1 MKKLFTTFLACLAV
15 TCMMAQ
21 GWPANYGGVML
32 QGFYWDSFDD
42 EDWGTWSAIESHA
55 DDLEGYI
62 DLIWVPNSAR
72 TKNDYCL
79 EKSKTEGRGWLK
91 DMGYMPCW
99 WLNHDNTIFGNTKT
113 LTSMINA
120 YKAKGIGIIED
131 VVINHK
137 NGQND
142 WCDFPDEEVVGTHGT
157 YKLNWTLADI
167 CYNDNGGYTRE
178 QGNDITGAADTG
190 DDFDGCRDL
199 DHTGANVQQNVKTYL
214 DFLQDEL
221 GYAGFRYDMV
231 KGYGAQYIGIYNN
244 YAKPTFS
251 VGEYWD
257 GYSATTSWVNG
268 TKYNDVVQSA
278 AFDFPLKFLINDAFK
293 GSFNGSALET
303 QGMAGDDFFKRYSVT
318 FVDNH
323 DTYRDGSCMSNASH
337 ALAANA
343 FILAMPGTPCIFLPH
358 WKTYKTPLKK
368 MIAARKAAGV
378 NNQSAFTRLDL
389 EGGIGFQVTGT
400 NGNSVLVTLGYVTG
414 GVPDGYKVVVSG
426 DAVNNDFCF
435 YVNNDLELDL
445 TGIPDEEE
453 VIDNTIQKDIR
464 VYLAQTDNI
473 KDYSIHAWDA
483 KDVSLTG
490 DWDSEAEK
498 ISNRISGT
506 ACVNGKLWYYV
517 DFKNQEEIGLL
528 LYKKVGEN
536 EWAQTADIKGVT
548 SDIFLSYEGG
558 TGYDNQTSANA
569 GYPEAWFEQGEICA
583 FFVVPNGW
591 NDHWYNIRA
600 KVSDFDD
607 NNERGDAC
615 VLIGYNESGDQ
626 IWKWTTTQTDQIDN
640 IVFNSGSGDKT
651 EKLTFVNGAW
661 YSATSYAGSHNTE
674 PISTAVT
681 PSTEVSVVTS
691 ENAEYT
697 TNWNGVL
704 ENVAQSATTASV
716 SKDFTLAKGDWI
728 VQAVVRGTS
737 DGKVT
742 LDVLDGENS
751 LLASDLV
758 SQVTLTGMENG
769 DISTVEPNGTVIE
782 QGTNNGWQKIEVTFT
797 LAADKKVTVSLKG
810 DAAATTWQIGALKV
824 LPGTTNTKAT
834 TTVTETYVDATTGDY
849 SFYERGANP
858 NALIKAKAKT
868 IPAQLPYNVIIG
880 SSCENL
886 QLTDGGYSFNN
897 SGSAFTATNVSYD
910 RTFGQSGSATTRQ
923 TAQYSTATVCLP
935 FGLTAGEAEAAG
947 TFWALD
953 GYDSDTEEIRFVKV
967 DEPQANVP
975 YLFDP
980 IEEQPFSSYTNKKVP
995 HSTLEPV
1002 TIDGISFIGVNERM
1016 NIKSDDN
1023 YICFGYRHSDHAFV
1037 KIGKDKGANINPFRA
1052 YLKVPA
1058 SKSAARIN
1066 VLFDGENGGETGI
1079 RVVKPQVKPT
1089 SQQPIYN
1096 MSGQRVKTPAKKGIY
1111 IIGGKKFVIK

>member
-1 MKKLFTTFLACLAV
+1 MKRLFTTFLACLAV

-32 QGFYWDSFDD
+32 QGFYWDYYDD
-42 EDWGTWSAIESHA
+42 EGWGSWNALKGQA
-55 DDLEGYI
+55 DDLDGFI
-62 DLIWVPNSAR
+62 DLIWIPNSA
-72 TKNDYCL
+72 TV
-79 EKSKTEGRGWLK
+79 KSDEWNFPPHNR
-91 DMGYMPCW
+91 DMGYMPCY
-99 WLNHDNTIFGNTKT
+99 WLKHDTYYGTEAELK
-113 LTSMINA
+113 SMISTF
-120 YKAKGIGIIED
+120 KDKGIGIIED

-137 NGQND
+137 NGLTS
-142 WCDFPDEEVVGTHGT
+142 WCDFPNESVTTADGTT
-157 YKLNWTLADI
+157 YTLNWTLADI
-167 CYNDNGGYTRE
+167 CNNDNNGYVSTMY
-178 QGNDITGAADTG
+178 NVTGADDTG

-199 DHTGANVQQNVKTYL
+199 DHTGSNVQKNVKTYL
-214 DFLQDEL
+214 DYLQKEL

-231 KGYGAQYIGIYNN
+231 KGYGATYVGIYNN

-257 GYSATTSWVNG
+257 GWDGVTNWING
-268 TKYNDVVQSA
+268 TTQDYNIQSA

-293 GSFNGSALET
+293 GSFNGSALNT
-303 QGMAGDDFFKRYSVT
+303 QGLAGDNYFQRYSVT

-337 ALAANA
+337 VLAANA

-378 NNQSAFTRLDL
+378 NNQSAFTKLDL

-414 GVPDGYKVVVSG
+414 GLPMTDGVPDGYKVVVSG

-435 YVNNDLELDL
+435 YVNNDLALDL

-473 KDYSIHAWDA
+473 MDYSIHAWDVN
-483 KDVSLTG
+483 DVSLTG
-490 DWDSEAEK
+490 DWNAESEK

-517 DFKNQEEIGLL
+517 DFKNQEKIGLL
-528 LYKKVGEN
+528 LHNNGN
-536 EWAQTADIKGVT
+536 PQTADIKNIT
-548 SDIFLSYEGG
+548 SDIFLSYTGG
-558 TGYDNQTSANA
+558 TDFEDMTLTYA

-583 FFVVPNGW
+583 FFVDDAETEWG
-591 NDHWYNIRA
+591 NIHA
-600 KVSDFDD
+600 WAWIDD
-607 NNERGDAC
+607 GDNYTGGSWPGEECELLGLNEDGNK
-615 VLIGYNESGDQ
+615 IY
-626 IWKWTTTQTDQIDN
+626 KWTYKGNLTTLPAKIIFNNNDNGIQTAN
-640 IVFNSGSGDKT
+640 CKF
-651 EKLTFVNGAW
+651 ENGAW
-661 YSATSYAGSHNTE
+661 YNSSNILGQSE
-674 PISTAVT
+674 DPISTAVT

-691 ENAEYT
+691 DNAEYT
-697 TNWNGVL
+697 TNWNGVK
-704 ENVAQSATTASV
+704 ENVAQSATTAPV

-737 DGKVT
+737 GGTVT
-742 LDVLDGENS
+742 LDILDGENS

-758 SQVTLTGMENG
+758 PQVTLTGMADG
-769 DISTVEPNGTVIE
+769 DPSTVEPNGTVIE
-782 QGTNNGWQKIEVTFT
+782 AGTNNGWQKIEVAFT

-810 DAAATTWQIGALKV
+810 DAAAETWQIGALKV

-834 TTVTETYVDATTGDY
+834 TTVTETYVDATIGDF

-858 NALIKAKAKT
+858 NALIKAKAKS

-897 SGSAFTATNVSYD
+897 SGSAFTAKNVSYD
-910 RTFGQSGSATTRQ
+910 RSFGQSASTRRGG
-923 TAQYSTATVCLP
+923 QYSSATVCLP
-935 FGLTAGEAEAAG
+935 FGLTAEEAEAAG

-953 GYDSDTEEIRFVKV
+953 GYDSDTDGEGIRFVKV

-980 IEEQPFSSYTNKKVP
+980 ITDQPFSSYTNKMVP
-995 HSTLEPV
+995 HSSLEPV
-1002 TIDGISFIGVNERM
+1002 TKDGISFIGVNERM
-1016 NIKSDDN
+1016 NITSDDN
-1023 YICFGYRHSDHAFV
+1023 YVCFGYRHSDHAFV
-1037 KIGKDKGANINPFRA
+1037 KIGTGNGANINPFRA

-1058 SKSAARIN
+1058 SKAAARIN

-1079 RVVKPQVKPT
+1079 QVVKPQVKPM

-1096 MSGQRVKTPAKKGIY
+1096 MSGQRVKTPSRKGIY

>member
-1 MKKLFTTFLACLAV
+1 MKKLFVTIMACLAV
-15 TCMMAQ
+15 TCVMAQ

-32 QGFYWDSFDD
+32 QGFYWDYYDD
-42 EDWGTWSAIESHA
+42 ADWGTWSALEGQA

-79 EKSKTEGRGWLK
+79 EQAKTDRNWLK

-99 WLNHDNTIFGNTKT
+99 WLNHDNTIFGNTSELK
-113 LTSMINA
+113 SMIAA

-137 NGQND
+137 NGENS
-142 WCDFPDEEVVGTHGT
+142 WCDFPEEHVVGTKGT
-157 YKLNWTLADI
+157 YDLEWTLADI
-167 CYNDNGGYTRE
+167 CYNDNGGDCVANGY
-178 QGNDITGAADTG
+178 NVSGAADTG
-190 DDFDGCRDL
+190 DDFNGCRDL
-199 DHTGANVQQNVKTYL
+199 DHTGANVQKNVKTYL
-214 DFLQDEL
+214 DYLQNEL
-221 GYAGFRYDMV
+221 GYTGFRYDMV

-244 YAKPTFS
+244 YAKPSFS

-378 NNQSAFTRLDL
+378 NNQSAFTKLNL

-426 DAVNNDFCF
+426 DAVNKDFCF

-473 KDYSIHAWDA
+473 MDYSLYVWNN
-483 KDVSLTG
+483 TG
-490 DWDSEAEK
+490 ELAGGWNNESQK
-498 ISNRISGT
+498 ISNLLSGT
-506 ACVNGKLWYYV
+506 ACVNGQLWYYV
-517 DFKNQEEIGLL
+517 DFKNQEEINLILHNNGSP
-528 LYKKVGEN
+528 
-536 EWAQTADIKGVT
+536 QTANIEGVT

-558 TGYDNQTSANA
+558 TDCVDMTSANA

-583 FFVVPNGW
+583 FFV
-591 NDHWYNIRA
+591 D
-600 KVSDFDD
+600 DD
-607 NNERGDAC
+607 NWGDIHAWAWSSTDNYTGGNWPGEACEELGLNENGNK
-615 VLIGYNESGDQ
+615 IY
-626 IWKWTTTQTDQIDN
+626 KWTYKGDLTTLPAKIIFNNNDNGIQTSDC
-640 IVFNSGSGDKT
+640 VFK
-651 EKLTFVNGAW
+651 NGAW
-661 YSATSYAGSHNTE
+661 YNSSNTTSADPVSEDVKA
-674 PISTAVT
+674 
-681 PSTEVSVVTS
+681 STEVSVVTS
-691 ENAEYT
+691 ENAMYT
-697 TNWNGVL
+697 TNWNGVK
-704 ENVAQSATTASV
+704 ENVAQSATTAPV

-728 VQAVVRGTS
+728 VQAVVRGTN
-737 DGKVT
+737 GGTVT
-742 LDVLDGENS
+742 LDVLDGENN
-751 LLASDLV
+751 LAEGQV
-758 SQVTLTGMENG
+758 SLTGMADG
-769 DISTVEPNGTVIE
+769 DPSTVESNGTVIE
-782 QGTNNGWQKIEVTFT
+782 EGNNNGWQKIEVTFT
-797 LAADKKVTVSLKG
+797 LAADKKVTVSLAG

-824 LPGTTNTKAT
+824 LPGTTKTKAT
-834 TTVTETYVDATTGDY
+834 TTVTETYVDATTGNY

-858 NALIKAKAKT
+858 NALIKATAKT

-880 SSCENL
+880 SSCEKL
-886 QLTDGGYSFNN
+886 QLTDGNYSFKNA
-897 SGSAFTATNVSYD
+897 GAQFTAKEVKYD
-910 RTFGQSGSATTRQ
+910 RTFVESTSTTRG
-923 TAQYSTATVCLP
+923 TEFNTSTICLP
-935 FGLTAGEAEAAG
+935 FGLTAAEAAAAG

-953 GYDSDTEEIRFVKV
+953 ALESSTEDTNLCFVEV
-967 DEPQANVP
+967 TEPQANVP
-975 YLFDP
+975 YIFEP
-980 IEEQPFSSYTNKKVP
+980 KMANPFSSLTNKIVP
-995 HSTLEPV
+995 TSSSLTV
-1002 TIDGISFIGVNERM
+1002 TMDGVSFIGVNEQ
-1016 NIKSDDN
+1016 KTLVSDAN
-1023 YICFGYRHSDHAFV
+1023 VTYYGYNKGNFV
-1037 KIGKDKGANINPFRA
+1037 KVGADKGVKINPFRA
-1052 YLKVPA
+1052 YLQIPG
-1058 SKSAARIN
+1058 SPSLSRIG
-1066 VLFDGENGGETGI
+1066 VLFDGEYSGETGI
-1079 RVVKPQVKPT
+1079 QVVKPAAEPKGEL
-1089 SQQPIYN
+1089 PIYN
-1096 MSGQRVKTPAKKGIY
+1096 LSGQRVKTPNQKGIY
-1111 IIGGKKFVIK
+1111 IKGGKKYIVK

>member
-42 EDWGTWSAIESHA
+42 ADWGTWSAIESHA

-79 EKSKTEGRGWLK
+79 EKSKTEGIGWLK

-99 WLNHDNTIFGNTKT
+99 WLNHDNTIFGNTAT
-113 LTSMINA
+113 LKSMIDT

-137 NGQND
+137 NGESG
-142 WCDFPDEEVVGTHGT
+142 WCDFPNESVTIGDKT
-157 YKLNWTLADI
+157 YTLNWTLDDI
-167 CYNDNGGYTRE
+167 CYNDNGGYTKE

-214 DFLQDEL
+214 DFLQNEL

-378 NNQSAFTRLDL
+378 NNQSAFTKLNL

-464 VYLAQTDNI
+464 VYLAQTENI
-473 KDYSIHAWDA
+473 LNYSIHAWDA

-558 TGYDNQTSANA
+558 TGYVDMTSDYA

-583 FFVVPNGW
+583 FFVDDANWG
-591 NDHWYNIRA
+591 NIHA
-600 KVSDFDD
+600 WAWSST
-607 NNERGDAC
+607 NNYTGGNWPGEAC
-615 VLIGYNESGDQ
+615 EELGLNEDGNK
-626 IWKWTTTQTDQIDN
+626 IYKWTYKGDLTTLPSNIIFNKGSNEIQTADCK
-640 IVFNSGSGDKT
+640 F
-651 EKLTFVNGAW
+651 ENGAW
-661 YSATSYAGSHNTE
+661 YNSSNILGQSAD

-691 ENAEYT
+691 ENAEFT

-704 ENVAQSATTASV
+704 ENVAQSATTAPV
-716 SKDFTLAKGDWI
+716 SKDFTLAAGDWI
-728 VQAVVRGTS
+728 VQAVVRGT
-737 DGKVT
+737 GGGTVT
-742 LDVLDGENS
+742 LDVLDGENN
-751 LLASDLV
+751 LAEG
-758 SQVTLTGMENG
+758 QATLTGMAG
-769 DISTVEPNGTVIE
+769 APSTVEPNGTVIE
-782 QGTNNGWQKIEVTFT
+782 AGNNNNGWQKIEVAFT
-797 LAADKKVTVSLKG
+797 LAADKKVTVSLAG
-810 DAAATTWQIGALKV
+810 DAAAETWQIGALKV

-897 SGSAFTATNVSYD
+897 SGSAFTATKVSYN
-910 RTFGQSGSATTRQ
+910 RTFEPSGSATTRQ

-980 IEEQPFSSYTNKKVP
+980 IEEQPFSSYTNKMVP

-1016 NIKSDDN
+1016 NITSDAN
-1023 YICFGYRHSDHAFV
+1023 YTCFGYRHSDHAFV
-1037 KIGKDKGANINPFRA
+1037 KIGTGKGANINPFRA

-1058 SKSAARIN
+1058 SKATARIN

-1079 RVVKPQVKPT
+1079 RVVKPEVKPT

>member
-1 MKKLFTTFLACLAV
+1 MKRLFTTFLACLAV

-32 QGFYWDSFDD
+32 QGFYWDYYDD
-42 EDWGTWSAIESHA
+42 EGWGSWNALKGQA
-55 DDLEGYI
+55 DDLDGFI
-62 DLIWVPNSAR
+62 DLIWIPNSA
-72 TKNDYCL
+72 TV
-79 EKSKTEGRGWLK
+79 KSDEWNYPPHNR
-91 DMGYMPCW
+91 DMGYMPCY
-99 WLNHDNTIFGNTKT
+99 WLKHDTYYGTEAELK
-113 LTSMINA
+113 SMISTF
-120 YKAKGIGIIED
+120 KDKGIGIIED

-137 NGQND
+137 NGLTS
-142 WCDFPDEEVVGTHGT
+142 WCDFPNESVTTADGTT
-157 YKLNWTLADI
+157 YTLNWTLADI
-167 CYNDNGGYTRE
+167 CNNDNGGYVKTMY
-178 QGNDITGAADTG
+178 DVTGADDTG

-199 DHTGANVQQNVKTYL
+199 DHTGDNVQQNVKTYL
-214 DFLQDEL
+214 DFLQKEL

-231 KGYGAQYIGIYNN
+231 KGYGATYVGIYNK

-257 GYSATTSWVNG
+257 GWDGVTNWITGTTQD
-268 TKYNDVVQSA
+268 YNIQSA
-278 AFDFPLKFLINDAFK
+278 AFDFPLKFLINNAFK
-293 GSFNGSALET
+293 GSFDGSALNT
-303 QGMAGDDFFKRYSVT
+303 QGLAGDNYFQRYSVT

-337 ALAANA
+337 VLAANA

-378 NNQSAFTRLDL
+378 NNQSAFTRWNLD
-389 EGGIGFQVTGT
+389 GGIGFEVTGT
-400 NGNSVLVTLGYVTG
+400 KGKVFVTLGYVTG
-414 GVPDGYKVVVSG
+414 GMPDGYKVVVSG

-435 YVNNDLELDL
+435 YVNSDLELDL

-473 KDYSIHAWDA
+473 LNYSIHAWSDNGN
-483 KDVSLTG
+483 LTG
-490 DWDSEAEK
+490 DWNNEKQK
-498 ISNRISGT
+498 ISNLLSGT
-506 ACVNGKLWYYV
+506 VYINNKAWYYV
-517 DFKNQEEIGLL
+517 DFKNQEKIGLVL
-528 LYKKVGEN
+528 HNNGTS
-536 EWAQTADIKGVT
+536 QTSDISNIT
-548 SDIFLSYEGG
+548 SDIFLSY
-558 TGYDNQTSANA
+558 TGETTYDNQTSTYA
-569 GYPEAWFEQGEICA
+569 GYPEAWYEQGEICA

-591 NDHWYNIRA
+591 DDHWHHIRA

-607 NNERGDAC
+607 DNQRGDAC
-615 VLIGYNESGDQ
+615 VLIGKNESGDQ
-626 IWKWTTTQTDQIDN
+626 IWKWTSQATSQPAKMMFTTGNESI
-640 IVFNSGSGDKT
+640 IDKT
-651 EKLTFVNGAW
+651 EELTFVNGAW

-691 ENAEYT
+691 ENAEFT
-697 TNWNGVL
+697 TNWNGVQ
-704 ENVAQSATTASV
+704 ENVAQSATTAPV

-737 DGKVT
+737 GGTVT
-742 LDVLDGENS
+742 LDILDGENS

-782 QGTNNGWQKIEVTFT
+782 QGTNNGWLKIETTFT

-834 TTVTETYVDATTGDY
+834 TTVTETYVDATTGDF

-897 SGSAFTATNVSYD
+897 SGSAFTAKNVSYD
-910 RTFGQSGSATTRQ
+910 RSFGQSASTRRGG
-923 TAQYSTATVCLP
+923 QYSSATVCLP
-935 FGLTAGEAEAAG
+935 FGLTAEEAEAAG

-953 GYDSDTEEIRFVKV
+953 GYDTDADGEGIRFVKV

-980 IEEQPFSSYTNKKVP
+980 ITDQPFSSYTNKMVP
-995 HSTLEPV
+995 HSSLEPV

-1023 YICFGYRHSDHAFV
+1023 YTCFGYRHSDHAFV
-1037 KIGKDKGANINPFRA
+1037 KIGTGNGANINPFRA

-1058 SKSAARIN
+1058 SKVAATRIN

-1079 RVVKPQVKPT
+1079 QVVKPQVKPM